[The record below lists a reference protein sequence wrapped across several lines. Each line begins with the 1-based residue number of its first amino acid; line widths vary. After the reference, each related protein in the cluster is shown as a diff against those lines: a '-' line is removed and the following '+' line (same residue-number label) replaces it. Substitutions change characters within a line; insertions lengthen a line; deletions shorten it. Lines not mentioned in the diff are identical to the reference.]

1 MKKGLLSLL
10 AVALTIVSCQN
21 YDDQFAELTGLV
33 NTLSAD
39 VEGLSQ
45 VQTDLGTLSSLVAS
59 LKTSIDT
66 DFSTIETD
74 IETLEQLLT
83 DVADSQDLGEIVLAL
98 EGLQDDVTELL
109 AANAVINQSITINSE
124 ATLQYVESLVGTE
137 AEDPSVIVN
146 GSVTVESAFANGDD
160 ATTTRIN
167 AVTNKIATIL
177 GVDNGTGLDLT
188 HSASSTISFNA
199 LSFIDKNMKIRGG
212 AFGHDVLTTITGSI
226 DESHAGAFDYPLL
239 SSAATVTL
247 GTDLTSVVLPTSA
260 TIGAIST
267 TGSSTGELWLKKATS
282 VSTGK
287 AAVSTLTA
295 PKATAITI
303 GTKAAQTGNVAIA
316 TTLNAEINLT
326 STSLA
331 GNLTVTGGASQTT
344 FFGSSLTYVGGTT
357 TVGDYAEAHFPKVTQ
372 FGGTTE
378 LGAAVLDLT
387 ALSANASGTLE
398 FSRALTVDTQKLVVS
413 SNVTYTAA
421 TTAHFASTNQA
432 SMTLPVV
439 TTLKVFKQGVK
450 TDLDVSG
457 YTTMTDF
464 TIGGAQG
471 KAPFITEVTNTV
483 TISGDALVNATILDG
498 DYDAVTVTGA
508 ALRSLTTGGE
518 IRSFT
523 LNAATG
529 LTAVTMGH
537 DHISGSDAATLVVTG
552 NTVLAALAPS
562 ALTYIGNVTITG
574 NGALASLDLSS
585 FDTIPLAGDYAI
597 AISGN
602 KLTGT
607 YVAATEGSTT
617 TAFVE
622 AQVKSDDFNTLM
634 PLIDLAIASRANA
647 AIGNVTYTLTLNLS
661 DTDALTAPT
670 DLDEAIPTDAVGAG
684 TSFESLAV
692 GEFNYVDTTFKALVK
707 PE

>member
-33 NTLSAD
+33 NTLSTEVA
-39 VEGLSQ
+39 GLSQ
-45 VQTDLGTLSSLVAS
+45 VQTDLGTLSTLVAS
-59 LKTSIDT
+59 LKTAIDA
-66 DFSTIETD
+66 DFTTIEGD

-83 DVADSQDLGEIVLAL
+83 SVADSQDLGEIVLAL

-167 AVTNKIATIL
+167 AVTNKVATIL

-188 HSASSTISFNA
+188 HSASSTISFNG

-267 TGSSTGELWLKKATS
+267 TGSETGELWLKKATS

-295 PKATAITI
+295 PKATAVTI
-303 GTKAAQTGNVAIA
+303 GTKAAQTGDVAIA

-344 FFGSSLTYVGGTT
+344 FFASSLTYVGTT

-432 SMTLPVV
+432 SMTLPAV

-457 YTTMTDF
+457 YATMTDF

-574 NGALASLDLSS
+574 NAALASLDLSS

-670 DLDEAIPTDAVGAG
+670 DLARAIPTDR
-684 TSFESLAV
+684 SWCWNFI
-692 GEFNYVDTTFKALVK
+692 
-707 PE
+707 

>member
-1 MKKGLLSLL
+1 MKKGLLTLL
-10 AVALTIVSCQN
+10 AAALTIVGCQD
-21 YDDQFAELTGLV
+21 YDSQFKELTTLVTGLA
-33 NTLSAD
+33 TD
-39 VEGLSQ
+39 VAGLQTVSTDIANLRTT
-45 VQTDLGTLSSLVAS
+45 VDGLATSLDVAGIQTDLDALEAALVGVA
-59 LKTSIDT
+59 D
-66 DFSTIETD
+66 ETD
-74 IETLEQLLT
+74 LT
-83 DVADSQDLGEIVLAL
+83 ALAEAL
-98 EGLQDDVTELL
+98 AALQQDVTELL

-124 ATLQYVESLVGTE
+124 ATLQYVESLIST
-137 AEDPSVIVN
+137 ATDDPTVIVN
-146 GSVTVESAFANGDD
+146 GSVTVESAFANAD
-160 ATTTRIN
+160 ASLTTRIN

-177 GVDNGTGLDLT
+177 GVDNGTGLVLT
-188 HSASSTISFNA
+188 HSASSTVNFNA
-199 LSFIDKNMKIRGG
+199 LSFIDKNMEITGG

-226 DESHAGAFDYPLL
+226 DETHTGAFDYPLL
-239 SSAATVTL
+239 TSAATITI
-247 GTDLTSVVLPTSA
+247 GTDHSSVVLPTSA

-267 TGSSTGELWLKKATS
+267 TGSATGELWLKKATT

-287 AAVSTLTA
+287 ALVSSLTA
-295 PKATAITI
+295 PKATAVTI
-303 GTKAAQTGNVAIA
+303 GTKAAQAGNVAIA
-316 TTLNAEINLT
+316 TTLNAVINLT

-357 TVGDYAEAHFPKVTQ
+357 TVGDYAEAHFTKVTQ
-372 FGGTTE
+372 FGGATAV
-378 LGAAVLDLT
+378 GAAVLDLS
-387 ALSANASGTLE
+387 ALTSNASGTLV
-398 FSRALTVDTQKLVVS
+398 FSRATTVDTQKLVVS

-432 SMTLPVV
+432 SMTLPAV

-471 KAPFITEVTNTV
+471 SAPFITGVTNTV
-483 TISGDALVNATILDG
+483 AIGGAALVNATILDG
-498 DYDAVTVTGA
+498 DYDVVTVTGA

-529 LTAVTMGH
+529 LTAVTMDH

-552 NTVLAALAPS
+552 NTALTALAPS

-574 NGALASLDLSS
+574 NTLMTSLDLSS
-585 FDTIPLAGDYAI
+585 FDTIPLAGAYTM

-634 PLIDLAIASRANA
+634 PLIDLAIASRADA
-647 AIGNVTYTLTLNLS
+647 SIGNVTYTLDLNLS
-661 DTDALTAPT
+661 DTDALTAAT
-670 DLDEAIPTDAVGAG
+670 DLDTAIPATAVGTG
-684 TSFESLAV
+684 TSFVSKAY
-692 GEFNYVDTTFKALVK
+692 GTFNYVDTTFKALVK

>member
-1 MKKGLLSLL
+1 MKKGLLTLL
-10 AVALTIVSCQN
+10 AATLTIVGCQD
-21 YDDQFAELTGLV
+21 YDSQFKELTTLVTGLA
-33 NTLSAD
+33 TD
-39 VEGLSQ
+39 VAGLQTVSTDIANLRTT
-45 VQTDLGTLSSLVAS
+45 VDGLATSLDVAGIQTDLDALEAALVGVA
-59 LKTSIDT
+59 D
-66 DFSTIETD
+66 ETD
-74 IETLEQLLT
+74 LT
-83 DVADSQDLGEIVLAL
+83 ALAEAL
-98 EGLQDDVTELL
+98 AALQQDVTELL

-124 ATLQYVESLVGTE
+124 ATLQYVESLIST
-137 AEDPSVIVN
+137 ATDDPSVIVN
-146 GSVTVESAFANGDD
+146 GSVTVESAFANAD
-160 ATTTRIN
+160 ASLTTRIN

-177 GVDNGTGLDLT
+177 GVDNGTGLVLT
-188 HSASSTISFNA
+188 HSASSTVNFNA
-199 LSFIDKNMKIRGG
+199 LSFIDKNMEITGG

-226 DESHAGAFDYPLL
+226 DETHTGAFDYPLL
-239 SSAATVTL
+239 TSAATITI
-247 GTDLTSVVLPTSA
+247 GTDHSSVVLPTSA

-267 TGSSTGELWLKKATS
+267 TGSATGELWLKKATT

-287 AAVSTLTA
+287 ALVSSLTA
-295 PKATAITI
+295 PKATAVTI
-303 GTKAAQTGNVAIA
+303 GTKAAQAGNVAIA
-316 TTLNAEINLT
+316 TTLNAVINLT

-357 TVGDYAEAHFPKVTQ
+357 TVGDYAEAHFTKVTQ
-372 FGGTTE
+372 FGGNTAI
-378 LGAAVLDLT
+378 GAAVLDLS
-387 ALSANASGTLE
+387 ALTSNASGTLV
-398 FSRALTVDTQKLVVS
+398 FSRATTVDTQKLVVS

-421 TTAHFASTNQA
+421 TTAHFESTNQA
-432 SMTLPVV
+432 SMTLPAV

-471 KAPFITEVTNTV
+471 SAPFITKVTNTV
-483 TISGDALVNATILDG
+483 AIGGAALVNATILDG
-498 DYDAVTVTGA
+498 DYDVVNVSGA

-529 LTAVTMGH
+529 LTAVTMDH
-537 DHISGSDAATLVVTG
+537 DHISGSDAASLVVTG
-552 NTVLAALAPS
+552 NTALTALAPS
-562 ALTYIGNVTITG
+562 ALTYIGDVTITG
-574 NGALASLDLSS
+574 NTLMTSLDLSS
-585 FDTIPLAGDYAI
+585 FDTIPLAGDYTM

-647 AIGNVTYTLTLNLS
+647 AIGNVTYTLDLNLS
-661 DTDALTAPT
+661 DTDALTAAT
-670 DLDEAIPTDAVGAG
+670 DLDTAIPDTAVGAG
-684 TSFESLAV
+684 TSFESKAV
-692 GEFNYVDTTFKALVK
+692 LTFNYVDTTFKALVK

>member
-1 MKKGLLSLL
+1 MKKGLLTLL
-10 AVALTIVSCQN
+10 AATLTIVGCQD
-21 YDDQFAELTGLV
+21 YDSQFKELTTLVTGLA
-33 NTLSAD
+33 TD
-39 VEGLSQ
+39 VAGLQTVSTDIANLRTT
-45 VQTDLGTLSSLVAS
+45 VDGLATSLDVAGIQTDLDALEAALVGVA
-59 LKTSIDT
+59 D
-66 DFSTIETD
+66 ETD
-74 IETLEQLLT
+74 LT
-83 DVADSQDLGEIVLAL
+83 ALAEAL
-98 EGLQDDVTELL
+98 AALQQDVTELL

-124 ATLQYVESLVGTE
+124 ATLQYVESLIST
-137 AEDPSVIVN
+137 ATDDPSVIVN
-146 GSVTVESAFANGDD
+146 GSVTVESAFANAD
-160 ATTTRIN
+160 ASLTTRIN

-177 GVDNGTGLDLT
+177 GVDNGTGLVLT
-188 HSASSTISFNA
+188 HSASSTVNFNA
-199 LSFIDKNMKIRGG
+199 LSFIDKNMEITGG

-226 DESHAGAFDYPLL
+226 DETHTGAFDYPLL
-239 SSAATVTL
+239 TSAATITI
-247 GTDLTSVVLPTSA
+247 GTDHSSVVLPTSA

-267 TGSSTGELWLKKATS
+267 TGSATGELWLKKATT

-287 AAVSTLTA
+287 ALVSSLTA
-295 PKATAITI
+295 PKATAVTI
-303 GTKAAQTGNVAIA
+303 GTKAAQAGNVAIA
-316 TTLNAEINLT
+316 TTLNAVINLT

-357 TVGDYAEAHFPKVTQ
+357 TVGDYAEAHFTKVTQ
-372 FGGTTE
+372 FGGNTAI
-378 LGAAVLDLT
+378 GAAVLDLS
-387 ALSANASGTLE
+387 ALTSNASGTLV
-398 FSRALTVDTQKLVVS
+398 FSRATTVDTQKLVVS

-421 TTAHFASTNQA
+421 TTAHFGSTNQA
-432 SMTLPVV
+432 SMTLPAV

-471 KAPFITEVTNTV
+471 SAPFITKVTNTV
-483 TISGDALVNATILDG
+483 AIGGAALVNATILDG
-498 DYDAVTVTGA
+498 DYDVVNVSGA

-529 LTAVTMGH
+529 LTAVTMDH
-537 DHISGSDAATLVVTG
+537 DHISGSDAASLVVTG
-552 NTVLAALAPS
+552 NTALTALAPS

-574 NGALASLDLSS
+574 NTLMTSLDLSS
-585 FDTIPLAGDYAI
+585 FDTIPLAGDYTM

-602 KLTGT
+602 KLTGI

-634 PLIDLAIASRANA
+634 PLIDLAIASRADA
-647 AIGNVTYTLTLNLS
+647 SIGNVTYTLDLNLS
-661 DTDALTAPT
+661 DTDALTAAT
-670 DLDEAIPTDAVGAG
+670 DLDTAIPATAVGTG
-684 TSFESLAV
+684 TSFVSKAY
-692 GEFNYVDTTFKALVK
+692 GTFNYVDTTFKALVK

>member
-1 MKKGLLSLL
+1 MKKGLLTLL
-10 AVALTIVSCQN
+10 AATLTIVGCQD
-21 YDDQFAELTGLV
+21 YDSQFKELTTLVTGLA
-33 NTLSAD
+33 TD
-39 VEGLSQ
+39 VAGLQTVSTDIANLRTT
-45 VQTDLGTLSSLVAS
+45 VDGLATSLDVAGIQTDLDALEAALVGVA
-59 LKTSIDT
+59 D
-66 DFSTIETD
+66 ETD
-74 IETLEQLLT
+74 LT
-83 DVADSQDLGEIVLAL
+83 ALAEAL
-98 EGLQDDVTELL
+98 AALQQDVTELL

-124 ATLQYVESLVGTE
+124 ATLQYVESLIST
-137 AEDPSVIVN
+137 ATDDPSVIVN
-146 GSVTVESAFANGDD
+146 GSVTVESAFANAD
-160 ATTTRIN
+160 ASLTTRIN

-177 GVDNGTGLDLT
+177 GVDNGTGLVLT
-188 HSASSTISFNA
+188 HSASSTVNFNA
-199 LSFIDKNMKIRGG
+199 LSFIDKNMEITGG

-226 DESHAGAFDYPLL
+226 DETHTGAFDYPLL
-239 SSAATVTL
+239 TSAATITI
-247 GTDLTSVVLPTSA
+247 GTDHSSVVLPTSA

-267 TGSSTGELWLKKATS
+267 TGSATGELWLKKATT

-287 AAVSTLTA
+287 ALVSSLTA
-295 PKATAITI
+295 PKATAVTI
-303 GTKAAQTGNVAIA
+303 GTKAAQAGNVAIA
-316 TTLNAEINLT
+316 TTENAVINLT

-357 TVGDYAEAHFPKVTQ
+357 TVGDYAEAHFTKVTQ
-372 FGGTTE
+372 FGGNTAI
-378 LGAAVLDLT
+378 GAAVLDLS
-387 ALSANASGTLE
+387 ALTSNASGTLV
-398 FSRALTVDTQKLVVS
+398 FSRATTVDTQKLVVS

-432 SMTLPVV
+432 SMTLPAV

-471 KAPFITEVTNTV
+471 SAPFITKVTNTV
-483 TISGDALVNATILDG
+483 AIGGAALVNATILDG
-498 DYDAVTVTGA
+498 DYDVVTVTGA

-529 LTAVTMGH
+529 LTAVTMDH
-537 DHISGSDAATLVVTG
+537 DHISGSDAASLVVTG
-552 NTVLAALAPS
+552 NTALTALAPS

-574 NGALASLDLSS
+574 NTLMTSLDLSS
-585 FDTIPLAGDYAI
+585 FDTIPLAGDYTM

-602 KLTGT
+602 KLTGI

-622 AQVKSDDFNTLM
+622 AQVKSDDFNSLM
-634 PLIDLAIASRANA
+634 PLIDLAIASRADA
-647 AIGNVTYTLTLNLS
+647 SIGNVTYTLDLNLS
-661 DTDALTAPT
+661 DTDALTAAT
-670 DLDEAIPTDAVGAG
+670 DLDTAIPATAVGTG
-684 TSFESLAV
+684 TSFVSKAY
-692 GEFNYVDTTFKALVK
+692 GTFNYVDTTFKALVK

>member
-1 MKKGLLSLL
+1 MKKGLLTLL
-10 AVALTIVSCQN
+10 AAALTIVGCQD
-21 YDDQFAELTGLV
+21 YDSQFKELTTLVTGLA
-33 NTLSAD
+33 TD
-39 VEGLSQ
+39 VAGLQTVSTDIANLRTT
-45 VQTDLGTLSSLVAS
+45 VDGLATSLDVAGIQTDLDALEAALVGVA
-59 LKTSIDT
+59 D
-66 DFSTIETD
+66 ETD
-74 IETLEQLLT
+74 LT
-83 DVADSQDLGEIVLAL
+83 ALAEAL
-98 EGLQDDVTELL
+98 AALQQDVTELL

-124 ATLQYVESLVGTE
+124 ATLQYVESLIST
-137 AEDPSVIVN
+137 ATDDPTVIVN
-146 GSVTVESAFANGDD
+146 GSVTVESAFANAD
-160 ATTTRIN
+160 ASLTTRIN

-177 GVDNGTGLDLT
+177 GVDNGTGLVLT
-188 HSASSTISFNA
+188 HSASSTVNFNA
-199 LSFIDKNMKIRGG
+199 LSFIDKNMEITGG

-226 DESHAGAFDYPLL
+226 DETHTGAFDYPLL
-239 SSAATVTL
+239 TSAATITI
-247 GTDLTSVVLPTSA
+247 GTDHSSVVLPTSA

-267 TGSSTGELWLKKATS
+267 TGSATGELWLKKATT

-287 AAVSTLTA
+287 ALVSSLTA
-295 PKATAITI
+295 PKATAVTI
-303 GTKAAQTGNVAIA
+303 GTKAAQAGNVAIA
-316 TTLNAEINLT
+316 TTLNAVINLT

-357 TVGDYAEAHFPKVTQ
+357 TVGDYAEAHFTKVTQ
-372 FGGTTE
+372 FGGNTAI
-378 LGAAVLDLT
+378 GAAVLDLS
-387 ALSANASGTLE
+387 ALTSNASGTLV
-398 FSRALTVDTQKLVVS
+398 FSRATTVDTQKLVVS

-471 KAPFITEVTNTV
+471 SAPFITEVTNTV
-483 TISGDALVNATILDG
+483 AIGGAALVNATILDG
-498 DYDAVTVTGA
+498 DYDVVTVTGA

-529 LTAVTMGH
+529 LTAVTMDH

-552 NTVLAALAPS
+552 NTALTALAPS

-574 NGALASLDLSS
+574 NTLMTSLDLSS
-585 FDTIPLAGDYAI
+585 FDTIPLAGAYTM

-634 PLIDLAIASRANA
+634 PLIDLAIASRADA
-647 AIGNVTYTLTLNLS
+647 SIGNVTYTLDLNLS
-661 DTDALTAPT
+661 DTDALTAAT
-670 DLDEAIPTDAVGAG
+670 DLDTAIPATAVGTG
-684 TSFESLAV
+684 TSFVSKAY
-692 GEFNYVDTTFKALVK
+692 GTFNYVDTTFKALVK

>member
-1 MKKGLLSLL
+1 MKKGLLTLL
-10 AVALTIVSCQN
+10 AAALTIVGCQD
-21 YDDQFAELTGLV
+21 YDSQFKELTTLVTGLA
-33 NTLSAD
+33 TD
-39 VEGLSQ
+39 VAGLQTVSTDIANLRTT
-45 VQTDLGTLSSLVAS
+45 VDGLATSLDVAGIQTDLDALEAALVGVA
-59 LKTSIDT
+59 D
-66 DFSTIETD
+66 ETD
-74 IETLEQLLT
+74 LT
-83 DVADSQDLGEIVLAL
+83 ALAEAL
-98 EGLQDDVTELL
+98 AALQQDVTELL

-124 ATLQYVESLVGTE
+124 ATLQYVESLIST
-137 AEDPSVIVN
+137 ATDDPTVIVN
-146 GSVTVESAFANGDD
+146 GSVTVESAFANAD
-160 ATTTRIN
+160 ASLTTRIN

-177 GVDNGTGLDLT
+177 GVDNGTGLVLT
-188 HSASSTISFNA
+188 HSASSTVNFNA
-199 LSFIDKNMKIRGG
+199 LSFIDKNMEITGG

-226 DESHAGAFDYPLL
+226 DETHTGAFDYPLL
-239 SSAATVTL
+239 TSAATITI
-247 GTDLTSVVLPTSA
+247 GTDHSSVVLPTSA

-267 TGSSTGELWLKKATS
+267 TGSATGELWLKKATT

-287 AAVSTLTA
+287 ALVSSLTA
-295 PKATAITI
+295 PKATAVTI
-303 GTKAAQTGNVAIA
+303 GTKAAQAGNVAIA
-316 TTLNAEINLT
+316 TTLNAVINLT

-357 TVGDYAEAHFPKVTQ
+357 TVGDYAEAHFTKVTQ
-372 FGGTTE
+372 FGGNTAI
-378 LGAAVLDLT
+378 GAAVLDLS
-387 ALSANASGTLE
+387 ALTSNASGTLV
-398 FSRALTVDTQKLVVS
+398 FSRATTVDTQKLVVS

-421 TTAHFASTNQA
+421 TTAHFESTNQA
-432 SMTLPVV
+432 SMTLPAV

-471 KAPFITEVTNTV
+471 SAPFITEVTNTV
-483 TISGDALVNATILDG
+483 AIGGAALVNATILDG
-498 DYDAVTVTGA
+498 DYDVVTVTGA

-529 LTAVTMGH
+529 LTAVTMDH

-552 NTVLAALAPS
+552 NTALTALAPS

-574 NGALASLDLSS
+574 NTLMTSLDLSS
-585 FDTIPLAGDYAI
+585 FDTIPLAGAYTM

-634 PLIDLAIASRANA
+634 PLIDLAIASRADA
-647 AIGNVTYTLTLNLS
+647 SIGNVTYTLDLNLS
-661 DTDALTAPT
+661 DTDALTAAT
-670 DLDEAIPTDAVGAG
+670 DLDTAIPATAVGTG
-684 TSFESLAV
+684 TSFVSKAY
-692 GEFNYVDTTFKALVK
+692 GTFNYVDTTFKALVK

>member
-1 MKKGLLSLL
+1 MKKGLLTLL
-10 AVALTIVSCQN
+10 AAALTIVGCQD
-21 YDDQFAELTGLV
+21 YDSQFKELTTLVTGLA
-33 NTLSAD
+33 TD
-39 VEGLSQ
+39 VAGLQTVSTDIANLRTT
-45 VQTDLGTLSSLVAS
+45 VDGLATSLDVAGIQTDLDALEAALVGVA
-59 LKTSIDT
+59 D
-66 DFSTIETD
+66 ETD
-74 IETLEQLLT
+74 LT
-83 DVADSQDLGEIVLAL
+83 ALAEAL
-98 EGLQDDVTELL
+98 AALQQDVTELL

-124 ATLQYVESLVGTE
+124 ATLQYVESLIST
-137 AEDPSVIVN
+137 ATDDPTVIVN
-146 GSVTVESAFANGDD
+146 GSVTVESAFANAD
-160 ATTTRIN
+160 ASLTTRIN

-177 GVDNGTGLDLT
+177 GVDNGTGLVLT
-188 HSASSTISFNA
+188 HSASSTVNFNA
-199 LSFIDKNMKIRGG
+199 LSFIDKNMEITGG

-226 DESHAGAFDYPLL
+226 DETHTGAFDYPLL
-239 SSAATVTL
+239 TSAATITI
-247 GTDLTSVVLPTSA
+247 GTDHSSVVLPTSA

-267 TGSSTGELWLKKATS
+267 TGSATGELWLKKATT

-287 AAVSTLTA
+287 ALVSSLTA
-295 PKATAITI
+295 PKATAVTI
-303 GTKAAQTGNVAIA
+303 GTKAAQAGNVAIA
-316 TTLNAEINLT
+316 TTENAVINLT

-357 TVGDYAEAHFPKVTQ
+357 TVGDYAEAHFTKVTQ
-372 FGGTTE
+372 FGGNTAI
-378 LGAAVLDLT
+378 GAAVLDLS
-387 ALSANASGTLE
+387 ALTSNASGTLV
-398 FSRALTVDTQKLVVS
+398 FSRATTVDTQKLVVS

-421 TTAHFASTNQA
+421 TTAHFESTNQA
-432 SMTLPVV
+432 SMTLPAV

-471 KAPFITEVTNTV
+471 SAPFITKVTNTV
-483 TISGDALVNATILDG
+483 AIGGAALVNATILDG
-498 DYDAVTVTGA
+498 DYDVVTVTGA

-529 LTAVTMGH
+529 LTAVTMDH

-552 NTVLAALAPS
+552 NTALTALAPS

-574 NGALASLDLSS
+574 NTLMTSLDLSS
-585 FDTIPLAGDYAI
+585 FDTIPLAGAYTM

-634 PLIDLAIASRANA
+634 PLIDLAIASRADA
-647 AIGNVTYTLTLNLS
+647 SIGNVTYTLDLNLS
-661 DTDALTAPT
+661 DTDALTAAT
-670 DLDEAIPTDAVGAG
+670 DLDTAIPATAVGTG
-684 TSFESLAV
+684 TSFVSKAY
-692 GEFNYVDTTFKALVK
+692 GTFNYVDTTFKALVK

>member
-1 MKKGLLSLL
+1 MKKGLLTLL
-10 AVALTIVSCQN
+10 AATLTIVGCQD
-21 YDDQFAELTGLV
+21 YDSQFKELTTLVTGLA
-33 NTLSAD
+33 TD
-39 VEGLSQ
+39 VAGLQTVSTDIANLRTT
-45 VQTDLGTLSSLVAS
+45 VDGLATSLDVAGIQTDLDALEAALVGVA
-59 LKTSIDT
+59 D
-66 DFSTIETD
+66 ETD
-74 IETLEQLLT
+74 LT
-83 DVADSQDLGEIVLAL
+83 ALAEAL
-98 EGLQDDVTELL
+98 AALQEDVTELL

-124 ATLQYVESLVGTE
+124 ATLQYVESLIST
-137 AEDPSVIVN
+137 ATDDPSVIVN
-146 GSVTVESAFANGDD
+146 GSVTVESAFANAD
-160 ATTTRIN
+160 ASLTTRIN

-177 GVDNGTGLDLT
+177 GVDNGTGLVLT
-188 HSASSTISFNA
+188 HSASSTVNFNA
-199 LSFIDKNMKIRGG
+199 LSFIDKNMEITGG

-226 DESHAGAFDYPLL
+226 DETHTGAFDYPLL
-239 SSAATVTL
+239 TSAATITI
-247 GTDLTSVVLPTSA
+247 GTDHSSVVLPTSA

-267 TGSSTGELWLKKATS
+267 TGSATGELWLKKATT

-287 AAVSTLTA
+287 ALVSSLTA
-295 PKATAITI
+295 PKATAVTI
-303 GTKAAQTGNVAIA
+303 GTKAAQAGNVAIA
-316 TTLNAEINLT
+316 TTENAVINLT

-357 TVGDYAEAHFPKVTQ
+357 TVGDYAEAHFTKVTQ
-372 FGGTTE
+372 FGGATAV
-378 LGAAVLDLT
+378 GAAVLDLS
-387 ALSANASGTLE
+387 ALTSNASGTLV
-398 FSRALTVDTQKLVVS
+398 FSRATTVDTQKLVVS

-421 TTAHFASTNQA
+421 TTAHFESTNQA
-432 SMTLPVV
+432 SMTLPAV

-471 KAPFITEVTNTV
+471 SAPFITGVTNT
-483 TISGDALVNATILDG
+483 IAIGGAALVNATILDG
-498 DYDAVTVTGA
+498 DYDVVTVTGA

-529 LTAVTMGH
+529 LTAVTMDH

-552 NTVLAALAPS
+552 NTALTALAPS
-562 ALTYIGNVTITG
+562 ALTYIGDVTITG
-574 NGALASLDLSS
+574 NTLMTSLDLSS
-585 FDTIPLAGDYAI
+585 FDTIPLAGDYTM

-602 KLTGT
+602 KLTGI

-622 AQVKSDDFNTLM
+622 AQVKSNDFNSLM
-634 PLIDLAIASRANA
+634 PLIDLAIASRADA
-647 AIGNVTYTLTLNLS
+647 SIGNVTYTLDLNLS
-661 DTDALTAPT
+661 DTDALTAAT
-670 DLDEAIPTDAVGAG
+670 DLDTAIPATAVGTG
-684 TSFESLAV
+684 TSFVSKAY
-692 GEFNYVDTTFKALVK
+692 GTFNYVDTTFKALVK

>member
-1 MKKGLLSLL
+1 MKKGLLTLL
-10 AVALTIVSCQN
+10 AAALTIVGCQD
-21 YDDQFAELTGLV
+21 YDSQFKELTTLVTGLA
-33 NTLSAD
+33 TD
-39 VEGLSQ
+39 VAGLQTVSTDIANLRTT
-45 VQTDLGTLSSLVAS
+45 VDGLATSLDVAGIQTDLDALEAALVGVA
-59 LKTSIDT
+59 D
-66 DFSTIETD
+66 ETD
-74 IETLEQLLT
+74 LT
-83 DVADSQDLGEIVLAL
+83 ALAEAL
-98 EGLQDDVTELL
+98 AALQQDVTELL

-124 ATLQYVESLVGTE
+124 ATLQYVESLIST
-137 AEDPSVIVN
+137 ATDDPTVIVN
-146 GSVTVESAFANGDD
+146 GSVTVESAFANAD
-160 ATTTRIN
+160 ASLTTRIN

-177 GVDNGTGLDLT
+177 GVDNGTGLVLT
-188 HSASSTISFNA
+188 HSASSTVNFNA
-199 LSFIDKNMKIRGG
+199 LSFIDKNMEITGG

-226 DESHAGAFDYPLL
+226 DETHTGAFDYPLL
-239 SSAATVTL
+239 TSAATITI
-247 GTDLTSVVLPTSA
+247 GTDHSSVVLPTSA

-267 TGSSTGELWLKKATS
+267 TGSATGELWLKKATT

-287 AAVSTLTA
+287 ALVSSLTA
-295 PKATAITI
+295 PKATAVTI
-303 GTKAAQTGNVAIA
+303 GTKAAQAGNVAIA
-316 TTLNAEINLT
+316 TTLNAVINLT

-357 TVGDYAEAHFPKVTQ
+357 TVGDYAEAHFTKVTQ
-372 FGGTTE
+372 FGGNTAI
-378 LGAAVLDLT
+378 GAAVLDLS
-387 ALSANASGTLE
+387 ALTSNASGTLV
-398 FSRALTVDTQKLVVS
+398 FSRATTVDTQKLVVS

-432 SMTLPVV
+432 SMTLPAV

-471 KAPFITEVTNTV
+471 SAPFITEVTNTV
-483 TISGDALVNATILDG
+483 AIGGAALVNATILDG
-498 DYDAVTVTGA
+498 DYDVVTVTGA

-529 LTAVTMGH
+529 LTAVTMDH

-552 NTVLAALAPS
+552 NTALTALAPS

-574 NGALASLDLSS
+574 NTLMTSLDLSS
-585 FDTIPLAGDYAI
+585 FDTIPLAGAYTM

-634 PLIDLAIASRANA
+634 PLIDLAIASRADA
-647 AIGNVTYTLTLNLS
+647 SIGNVTYTLDLNLS
-661 DTDALTAPT
+661 DTDALTAAT
-670 DLDEAIPTDAVGAG
+670 DLDTAIPATAVGTG
-684 TSFESLAV
+684 TSFVSKAY
-692 GEFNYVDTTFKALVK
+692 GTFNYVDTTFKALVK